1 MGRERAS
8 RRSSGKRR
16 VVIDL
21 GTAWWLARAETRRAR
36 GTLAFCVLSIALG
49 VLAITAI
56 RSLTNGLRDSI
67 DGQAQRLMGADLSI
81 QSSEPL
87 SSGVAAELDRELL
100 ERGARGSPSVRFYSM
115 LARATGTATATAKGT
130 QLVRVR
136 AVGDGFPFYGSIASV
151 PAGRFAELGARPS
164 ILLDPSV
171 ARTLGLA
178 PGDRV
183 RLGQQELE
191 VLGDFVKAPGS
202 VAAEFSMAPY
212 AFVHERFLAAT
223 GLLATGSRIQYEAL
237 YALPPGVSAEAW
249 KDAEW
254 DRALRAR
261 LTLRTSKEAAS
272 NVRRFLTR
280 LSGFMTVVGLVTLF
294 LGALGIGSAMR
305 AFMGSKLDH
314 AAVLRCVGATSK
326 DLFLIYSLL
335 SLLVAFIGS
344 AIGALAGS
352 LVPLLIGRASAALGA
367 DLLPTELVLRPSL
380 GAIGHGIASGTLS
393 TLAFTLVPIWRTS
406 AVAPLRV
413 LGRAS
418 DALAPVGLGRFAGVF
433 GLGAAL
439 LSVFVL
445 ALAETESLRIGVW
458 FTIAIALALGV
469 LFALARL
476 IVGLARRVG
485 PRLGS
490 FHLRQGIANL
500 HRPGNQTSAVVV
512 AVGMGFLLLGTLL
525 ILQNSLEQL
534 LRFERRADLPNLF
547 VIDIQPDQRDG
558 VLATLRRPGVSEVE
572 LSPMISARI
581 GAVNGRR
588 VDQSHVERDDT
599 RSTWED
605 RMRTREYFVSYRGEP
620 IASERVTRGVF
631 WTGRPPTQEAS
642 IDEGLAETLRVTLGD
657 TLTLDIQ
664 GLPLD
669 ATVTSFREIRW
680 QALRPNAMILLSP
693 GEIEGAP
700 TMFVA
705 SARVPVEST
714 RQDLSTALVE
724 QHGNLTVIDAS
735 EAAQTVLLILDR
747 VSAIFTALGV
757 LSVLAGAVILGG
769 AIAAGRFAR
778 QREAMLFK
786 VLGASRSDL
795 RRILSAEYAT
805 LALLGTLSGW
815 LLAELIGRAA
825 VPALFDAAAHV
836 PYRAL
841 SALAVSALVL
851 NISVGL
857 LVGRRVSGRTPLSIL
872 REE

>member
-1 MGRERAS
+1 MMKLR
-8 RRSSGKRR
+8 
-16 VVIDL
+16 
-21 GTAWWLARAETRRAR
+21 TAWWLARAETRRAR

-49 VLAITAI
+49 VLAVTAI
-56 RSLTNGLRDSI
+56 RSLTNGLRESI
-67 DGQAQRLMGADLSI
+67 DGQAQRLMGADVSI

-87 SSGVAAELDRELL
+87 TTGVAAELGRELV
-100 ERGARGSPSVRFYSM
+100 ERGARATVSVRFYSM
-115 LARATGTATATAKGT
+115 LAAAANTVAVKAT
-130 QLVRVR
+130 QLVRIR
-136 AVGDGFPFYGSIASV
+136 AVGDGFPLYGSIESK

-164 ILLDPSV
+164 ILLDPAV
-171 ARTLGLA
+171 ARTLGVQ

-183 RLGQQELE
+183 RLGQLELE
-191 VLGDFVKAPGS
+191 VLGEFVKAPGS

-212 AFVHERFLAAT
+212 AFVHERYLGAT

-237 YALPPGVSAEAW
+237 YALPAGASAEAW
-249 KDAEW
+249 KEAQW
-254 DRALRAR
+254 DRALGAR

-280 LSGFMTVVGLVTLF
+280 LGGFMTVVGLVTLF

-305 AFMGSKLDH
+305 AFMASKLDH

-335 SLLVAFIGS
+335 SLIVAISGS
-344 AIGALAGS
+344 VVGALAGS
-352 LVPLLIGRASAALGA
+352 IVPLLLGRASAALGA
-367 DLLPTELVLRPSL
+367 ELLPTELVLTPSL
-380 GAIGHGIASGTLS
+380 GAMLHGIAAGTVS

-418 DALAPVGLGRFAGVF
+418 DALAPVGLARFAGAF
-433 GLGAAL
+433 GMAAAL
-439 LSVFVL
+439 CSVFVL
-445 ALAETESLRIGVW
+445 SLAETESLRIGLY
-458 FTIAIALALGV
+458 FTVAIALSLGV

-476 IVGLARRVG
+476 IVGLARRIG

-525 ILQNSLEQL
+525 ILQSSMERL
-534 LRFERRADLPNLF
+534 LNFERRDDLPNLF
-547 VIDIQPDQRDG
+547 VIDIQPEQRASVSA
-558 VLATLRRPGVSEVE
+558 VLARPEVSDLE

-588 VDQSHVERDDT
+588 VDQSHVQRDDT
-599 RSTWED
+599 QRTWED
-605 RMRTREYFVSYRGEP
+605 RMRTREYFLSYRAEP
-620 IASERVTRGVF
+620 IASERVTRGTF
-631 WTGRPPTQEAS
+631 WSGRPSTQEAS
-642 IDEGLAETLRVTLGD
+642 IDEGLAENLGVQLGD

-664 GLPLD
+664 GLPFD

-693 GEIEGAP
+693 GEIESAP
-700 TMFVA
+700 TMYVA
-705 SARVPVEST
+705 SGRVPAAET
-714 RQDLSTALVE
+714 RQALTAELVR

-735 EAAQTVLLILDR
+735 EAAQTVLMILDR
-747 VSAIFTALGV
+747 VSAIFTVLGV

-805 LALLGTLSGW
+805 LALLGTLAGW

-836 PYRAL
+836 PYLAL
-841 SALAVSALVL
+841 SAIAVAALVL
-851 NISVGL
+851 NTAVGL
-857 LVGRRVSGRTPLSIL
+857 LVGRRVSGHTPLSIL